1 MTPNQIQPNDEI
13 KTQAKTAVEWLAYIE
28 ALHPKAI
35 AMGLDRVKLVI
46 EKLQLNPTFPIITV
60 AGTNGKG
67 SVCAMLSHIYVQ
79 AGYQVGCYTSPHI
92 NHYNERV
99 SVNLQ
104 LISDDDLCAAF
115 TAVEAARG
123 DVALT
128 YFEMGTLAAMWHFCR
143 QPLDICILEIGL
155 GGRLDA
161 VNAFE
166 PSCAIVT
173 SIDLDHMEFLGD
185 TREQIG
191 FEKAGVFRANKL
203 AICGDENPPNS
214 LVKYAQKIGADLQLI
229 QHDFRVKKTKHG
241 WQYSTENMC
250 LDLPH
255 LGLIGDFQLNNAACV
270 VCAVLYLSDILP
282 VMASEQ
288 SGTALQANIHR
299 AFSAVQLMGRF
310 QQLQSKPQV
319 IVDVAHNPHAAKSL
333 AQNLKSIA
341 CAGKTLAVFGMLADK
356 DIAGVIDAIH
366 DEIDAWYLAD
376 IHSARG
382 AKAVTLQNVLIKS
395 DNIIN
400 GSSKPINMFEDVAT
414 ALVAACN
421 DADKNDRIIVFGS
434 FYTVA
439 DAMAA
444 KQLVSG

>member
-1 MTPNQIQPNDEI
+1 VTLNKPQPAIQP
-13 KTQAKTAVEWLAYIE
+13 KTAVEWLAYIE

-46 EKLQLNPTFPIITV
+46 NKLQLSPAFPIITV

-67 SVCAMLSHIYVQ
+67 SVCAMLNHIYLQ
-79 AGYQVGCYTSPHI
+79 AGYAVGCYTSPHI
-92 NHYNERV
+92 NCYNERV

-104 LISDDDLCAAF
+104 LISDDDLCVAF
-115 TAVEAARG
+115 IAVEAARG

-128 YFEMGTLAAMWHFCR
+128 YFEMGTLATMWHFCH
-143 QPLDICILEIGL
+143 QNLDIAILEIGL

-173 SIDLDHMEFLGD
+173 NIDLDHMEFLGD

-203 AICGDENPPNS
+203 AICGDENPPQS
-214 LVKYAQKIGADLQLI
+214 LVEYAKKIGANLQLI
-229 QHDFRVKKTKHG
+229 QRDFQVKKTNNG
-241 WQYSTENMC
+241 WQYSAENTQ
-250 LDLPH
+250 LDLPM

-270 VCAVLYLSDILP
+270 VRAVLHLSDILP
-282 VMASEQ
+282 LIRSEPSEAGLQ
-288 SGTALQANIHR
+288 VNIQEALR
-299 AFSAVQLMGRF
+299 TTRLLGRF
-310 QQLQSKPQV
+310 QQLQSTPKV

-333 AQNLKSIA
+333 AQNLKSTA
-341 CAGKTLAVFGMLADK
+341 CVGKTLAVFGMLADK
-356 DIAGVIDAIH
+356 DVAGVISAVH
-366 DEIDAWYLAD
+366 GEIDAWYLAD

-382 AKAVTLQNVLIKS
+382 AKAVTLQNILIKS
-395 DNIIN
+395 GI
-400 GSSKPINMFEDVAT
+400 KRPIKMFDDVAA
-414 ALVAACN
+414 ALAAACI

-439 DAMAA
+439 GAMTTM
-444 KQLVSG
+444 QSVSV

>member
-1 MTPNQIQPNDEI
+1 VTPNQPQPAIQP
-13 KTQAKTAVEWLAYIE
+13 KTAVEWLAYIE

-46 EKLQLNPTFPIITV
+46 NKLQLSPAFPIITV

-67 SVCAMLSHIYVQ
+67 SVCAMLNHIYVQ
-79 AGYQVGCYTSPHI
+79 AGYAVGCYTSPHI
-92 NHYNERV
+92 NSYNERV

-115 TAVEAARG
+115 IAVEAARG

-128 YFEMGTLAAMWHFCR
+128 YFEMGTLAAMWHFCH
-143 QPLDICILEIGL
+143 QNLDIAILEIGL

-173 SIDLDHMEFLGD
+173 NIDLDHMEFLGD
-185 TREQIG
+185 TREKIG

-203 AICGDENPPNS
+203 AICGDENPPSS
-214 LVKYAQKIGADLQLI
+214 LVEFAKKIGANLQLI
-229 QHDFRVKKTKHG
+229 QRDFQVRKTKYG
-241 WQYSTENMC
+241 WQYSAENTQ
-250 LDLPH
+250 LDLPM

-270 VCAVLYLSDILP
+270 VRAVLHLSDILP
-282 VMASEQ
+282 LTRSEPSEAGLQ
-288 SGTALQANIHR
+288 VNIQKALR
-299 AFSAVQLMGRF
+299 TTRLLGRF
-310 QQLQSKPQV
+310 QQLQSTPQV

-333 AQNLKSIA
+333 AQNLKSTA
-341 CAGKTLAVFGMLADK
+341 CVGKTLAVFGMLADK
-356 DIAGVIDAIH
+356 DVAGVISAVH
-366 DEIDAWYLAD
+366 GEIDAWYLAD

-382 AKAVTLQNVLIKS
+382 AKAVTLQNILIKS
-395 DNIIN
+395 DI
-400 GSSKPINMFEDVAT
+400 KRPIKMFDDVAT
-414 ALVAACN
+414 ALAAACI

-439 DAMAA
+439 GAMTTM
-444 KQLVSG
+444 QSVSF